1 MVVVDDVVVGT
12 GRVVVVV
19 DVVVGTWVVVGGATV
34 VVVVPVVAIGRGV
47 RLLFGPP
54 IGVGAIGA
62 IGVSGA
68 LGFSGVLALLGAV
81 RFRAAAT
88 TVVVVVDVVEEVVV
102 ELALESLGFSSSE
115 YSEFFPPE
123 SFEFS
128 SEPFSDFDSLVFSC
142 LSVNAEYNGTITMRD
157 ETIANTMRSA
167 IRSCHFTDSLKKFL
181 NLDIN
186 FFPPPKPMTEV
197 V

>member
-1 MVVVDDVVVGT
+1 M
-12 GRVVVVV
+12 
-19 DVVVGTWVVVGGATV
+19 
-34 VVVVPVVAIGRGV
+34 
-47 RLLFGPP
+47 FGSP
-54 IGVGAIGA
+54 IGSGAIGA
-62 IGVSGA
+62 LGVSGA
-68 LGFSGVLALLGAV
+68 LGFSGALVLLGAV

-102 ELALESLGFSSSE
+102 VLALVSSEFSSSE
-115 YSEFFPPE
+115 FSEFFPFEDFEFLLE
-123 SFEFS
+123 SFF
-128 SEPFSDFDSLVFSC
+128 DFDSLVFSC

-157 ETIANTMRSA
+157 ESIARTMRSA